1 MNVTKDN
8 IDKIK
13 ETIKMIQQFME
24 IPEMIKLKKDCSQEY
39 IKKMTEIFPV
49 FAENY
54 NSLFN
59 LIINDIDL
67 NALNFMF
74 ETMLNISN
82 GTLEKDKAEMAFGDY
97 LATKYVK
104 PKIDP
109 KKLKKM

>member
-1 MNVTKDN
+1 MNVTKEN
-8 IDKIK
+8 INKIK
-13 ETIKMIQQFME
+13 ETIKLIQQFMNL
-24 IPEMIKLKKDCSQEY
+24 PDMIKLKKDNNEEY

-59 LIINDIDL
+59 LVISENDL
-67 NALNFMF
+67 HALDFMF
-74 ETMLNISN
+74 ETMINISN

-109 KKLKKM
+109 KKLKRM

>member
-13 ETIKMIQQFME
+13 ETIKMIQQFMNL
-24 IPEMIKLKKDCSQEY
+24 PDMIKLRKNSADEY
-39 IKKMTEIFPV
+39 KQKMTEIFPV
-49 FAENY
+49 FAEHY

-59 LIINDIDL
+59 LVISDIDM

-82 GTLEKDKAEMAFGDY
+82 GTIEQDKGEMAFGDF

-109 KKLKKM
+109 KKLKRI